1 MEWWQILL
9 IIFFATLC
17 ASVLIDQA
25 KKTKRPKDLSIDVIL
40 IDLMKALQ
48 PNNRFYPETA
58 DESMHLAKAKE
69 RILALI
75 AHRLGVK

>member
-1 MEWWQILL
+1 MEWWQILI

-17 ASVLIDQA
+17 ISVLMD
-25 KKTKRPKDLSIDVIL
+25 KRKVKRPKDLSIDVIL

-58 DESMHLAKAKE
+58 DESMELSKTKE
-69 RILALI
+69 RILELI
-75 AHRLGVK
+75 AHRLGIK